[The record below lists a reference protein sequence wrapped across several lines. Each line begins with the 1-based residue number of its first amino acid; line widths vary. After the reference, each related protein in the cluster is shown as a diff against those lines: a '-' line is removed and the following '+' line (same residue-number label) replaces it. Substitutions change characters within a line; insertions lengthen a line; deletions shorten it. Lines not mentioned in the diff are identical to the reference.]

1 MRRRFLRFLWWV
13 GTWLVR
19 VLIDRQFKLPDD
31 EKPLLRGTARFETR
45 SFHEDGLLVL
55 TPQRLA
61 YRGSSGGI
69 DLISRRQKTIDIL
82 LNEIESVSVDK
93 VKRAL
98 LNPFPGDRLRISV
111 ASGSVYRFR
120 VDRPDSWVARI
131 VECKRDDS
139 AESA

>member
-1 MRRRFLRFLWWV
+1 MRRRFLRFLWGV
-13 GTWLVR
+13 GTWLTR
-19 VLIDRQFKLPDD
+19 ALIDRQFKLPDD
-31 EKPLLRGTARFETR
+31 EKPLLRGEARFETR
-45 SFHEDGLLVL
+45 SWYDHGLLVL
-55 TPQRLA
+55 TPKRLA
-61 YRGSSGGI
+61 YSGSSGGI
-69 DLISRRQKTIDIL
+69 DLIGRRQKTIDIL

-98 LNPFPGDRLRISV
+98 LNTFPGDRLRISV

-120 VDRPDSWVARI
+120 VDRPDSWVAHI